1 MKIYLDS
8 TVLVAAITDIEP
20 FHQGCAALLLGGASL
35 CMLPHAI
42 SETFAT
48 LIGGRLSLRLSPA
61 MATRLIEVN
70 LLPRISFVPW
80 SGADQVSILKE
91 AERRGVRGGAIYD
104 SLHLAAA
111 RKAKTSK
118 LATLN
123 LRHYQAFHRS
133 GDPEIFQ
140 PMAE

>member
-1 MKIYLDS
+1 MRIYLDS
-8 TVLVAAITDIEP
+8 TVLVAAVTDIEP
-20 FHQGCAALLLGGASL
+20 FHEGCASLLLGGAAL
-35 CMLPHAI
+35 CMLPHAV

-48 LIGGRLSLRLSPA
+48 LTGGRLSLRLSPA

-80 SGADQVSILKE
+80 NGADHVAALKE

-104 SLHLAAA
+104 YLHLAAA
-111 RKAKTSK
+111 RKAKASK
-118 LATLN
+118 LVTLN

-133 GDPEIFQ
+133 GDPEVLQ